1 MTHEYGRHNTNSIG
15 CRNIC
20 IVHRQ
25 LSVEILY
32 GLQGNYRSDEKMNI
46 FVLDDDPIIAA
57 QMMDC
62 VRVPKMVTETAQ
74 MMASALRRH
83 GATDEMFIG
92 LGILTK
98 AGKPYKGGYAHH
110 PCTIWAGDTH
120 PNFSWLAIH
129 GIGLISEYRKRFGKE
144 HACAKPIIRMEGLG
158 RVLILKPSDD
168 ILEHITGGVRTPFA
182 QAMPD
187 EYKDD
192 DAVKAYRAY
201 YHSKADSKGGVHYRH
216 TSPPYWWLGVSA

>member
-1 MTHEYGRHNTNSIG
+1 
-15 CRNIC
+15 
-20 IVHRQ
+20 
-25 LSVEILY
+25 
-32 GLQGNYRSDEKMNI
+32 MNI

-98 AGKPYKGGYAHH
+98 GGKPYKGGYAHH